1 MRDNIERALRA
12 CLPSE
17 RSEPKML
24 RRAMRYSVLSGGK
37 RIRPAIAIEA
47 CRACGGRVRNVMPIA
62 CAIEF
67 VHTYSL
73 IHDDLPVMDDDDY
86 RRGKPS
92 CHKAFGEAAAILAGD
107 ALLTLAFNILARIPV
122 SEIAARASLEL
133 SKAIGAGGMVGG
145 QALDLEP
152 GHEIGRVNDLKTAK
166 LFEVSAKLGAI
177 AAGAGRKETDA
188 MARYGLYFGRAFQVA
203 DDIADGAVYLKA
215 SGAPRAKRDVL
226 RMIKESKK
234 GLVVF
239 GSKANG
245 LKRIADGLI
254 KNYGATDR

>member
-17 RSEPKML
+17 KKEPKTL
-24 RRAMRYSVLSGGK
+24 HGAMRYSVLSGGK
-37 RIRPAIAIEA
+37 RIRPTIVIEA
-47 CRACGGRVRNVMPIA
+47 CRACGGSARDVMPMA
-62 CAIEF
+62 CAIEI

-73 IHDDLPVMDDDDY
+73 IHDDLPAMDDDDY
-86 RRGKPS
+86 RRGKSS
-92 CHKAFGEAAAILAGD
+92 CHRAFGEAAAILAGD
-107 ALLTLAFNILARIPV
+107 ALLTLAFNIIARISCP
-122 SEIAARASLEL
+122 ETAARASLEL
-133 SKAIGAGGMVGG
+133 SEAIGAGGMVGG
-145 QALDLEP
+145 QALDLES
-152 GHEIGRVNDLKTAK
+152 GHEIGRINELKTAK

-203 DDIADGAVYLKA
+203 DDITDGAGYLKA

-234 GLVVF
+234 NLAVF
-239 GSKANG
+239 GIKANG
-245 LKRIADGLI
+245 LRRIADGLI
-254 KNYGATDR
+254 